1 MTHNLFCRKT
11 PSRNLHPSLSSYP
24 ELHDL
29 HGHSAGNHL
38 GNGELK
44 EEKRS
49 NLHHQ
54 SRKQQPDDFLAWQ
67 MKVLPWFGDANSQMG
82 IRNRVP
88 QLSN

>member
-1 MTHNLFCRKT
+1 MTHNLFYRKT
-11 PSRNLHPSLSSYP
+11 LLRNLHPYLNSYP
-24 ELHDL
+24 ELRGL
-29 HGHSAGNHL
+29 HGYSAGNHL

-54 SRKQQPDDFLAWQ
+54 SMKQQPDGFLAWQ

-82 IRNRVP
+82 IGNRVP